1 MHKYTLSAIFR
12 SEADIIDILT
22 RYIVVH
28 RSRPRCVLVLTD
40 TRCHMPP
47 PYPLFCQV
55 FVQQDNPSFIQE
67 SSSACPWLNIQG
79 DIQAF
84 DQDDL
89 MLCADDN
96 VIGDWVL
103 Q

>member
-12 SEADIIDILT
+12 SEADLINILT

-40 TRCHMPP
+40 TRYHMSP

-55 FVQQDNPSFIQE
+55 FVQ
-67 SSSACPWLNIQG
+67 
-79 DIQAF
+79 
-84 DQDDL
+84 
-89 MLCADDN
+89 
-96 VIGDWVL
+96 
-103 Q
+103 